1 MMAWPSPSLAAF
13 TTGRL
18 WQAAALALALL
29 ASAASASNSGDS
41 RHAWTATVNGPALY
55 GKGQRAVSPP
65 IEPVGHLP
73 QAEGV
78 ITAVRWRYR
87 FTRVPPTN
95 LQAYL
100 CNANRC
106 VLLPGAEGRT
116 EAFRGDDAGKGFVFA
131 YRVPGQGPLAPVLRA
146 QSNEVTVS
154 FR

>member
-1 MMAWPSPSLAAF
+1 MPSSVRSLDARLG
-13 TTGRL
+13 GRCL
-18 WQAAALALALL
+18 RLAALALALL
-29 ASAASASNSGDS
+29 AGAASASNPGDS

-55 GKGQRAVSPP
+55 GKGLRAVSPP

-87 FTRVPPTN
+87 FTRVPPPD

-100 CNANRC
+100 CNASRC

>member
-1 MMAWPSPSLAAF
+1 MPGSARLLVAAVSG
-13 TTGRL
+13 THAGL
-18 WQAAALALALL
+18 AALALVLL
-29 ASAASASNSGDS
+29 AGAARASNPGES

-55 GKGQRAVSPP
+55 GKGLRAVSPP
-65 IEPVGHLP
+65 IEPAGHLP

-87 FTRVPPTN
+87 FTRVPPPN

-100 CNANRC
+100 CNASRC